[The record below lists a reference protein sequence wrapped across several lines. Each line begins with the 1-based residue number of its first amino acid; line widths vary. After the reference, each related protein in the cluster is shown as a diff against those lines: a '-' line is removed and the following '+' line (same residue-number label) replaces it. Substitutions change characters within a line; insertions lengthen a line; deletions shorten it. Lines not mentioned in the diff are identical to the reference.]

1 MSGFSLSR
9 LRAVLIPSSTSNS
22 SQPSDYT
29 PLPQSTR
36 SSSPSASSSPHGN
49 PPPPTLPF
57 IVLGMSVLLAWNVL
71 LCLFPHFIALIM
83 PSSPSLALSLPSS
96 LSLLATATNFVSLAW
111 LTFRSSAAG
120 TGSAK
125 NREPNSAIRFGLWT
139 LVALHGALV
148 GGILLVGKEV
158 GEGGA
163 RVVLA
168 GLAAWTVGVM
178 WAGSYL
184 QAGVMECAA
193 LFGPKEIGAVQLGQ
207 GLVAILV
214 GPRFSNASSLFFFS
228 LALTMRFC
236 DCRYRPFRSSLP
248 LLLLQLPNL
257 VDLRAQRRLL
267 QPRRRSGRRFSS
279 FPSERYSSS
288 VSSTS
293 SSFLSFFH

>member
-9 LRAVLIPSSTSNS
+9 LRAVLTPSSI
-22 SQPSDYT
+22 SDYT

-36 SSSPSASSSPHGN
+36 SSSPN

-57 IVLGMSVLLAWNVL
+57 VVLGMSVLLAWNVL
-71 LCLFPHFIALIM
+71 LCLFPHFIALIVL
-83 PSSPSLALSLPSS
+83 SSPSLALSLPSS

-120 TGSAK
+120 SGPSK
-125 NREPNSAIRFGLWT
+125 DREPNSAIRFGLWT
-139 LVALHGALV
+139 LVALHGALAV
-148 GGILLVGKEV
+148 GILVVGKEV

-163 RVVLA
+163 KVVLV

-184 QAGVMECAA
+184 QAGVMELAA

-214 GPRFSNASSLFFFS
+214 
-228 LALTMRFC
+228 
-236 DCRYRPFRSSLP
+236 RS
-248 LLLLQLPNL
+248 
-257 VDLRAQRRLL
+257 RTRRL
-267 QPRRRSGRRFSS
+267 F
-279 FPSERYSSS
+279 
-288 VSSTS
+288 V
-293 SSFLSFFH
+293 LSLR